1 MFSLYF
7 FSFAVA
13 HTKIGGK
20 RNQKTP
26 QSSSPAIVSRKSPRG
41 VSKKLGRSPLSR
53 VDDGNDGVK
62 NAQSA
67 SRAVPGLS
75 KVANA
80 RDKHHEGTKDTPVLV
95 EEGPVLASKPTTKRR
110 KVKIEVTFC

>member
-1 MFSLYF
+1 MFFLYF

-53 VDDGNDGVK
+53 VDDGN
-62 NAQSA
+62 
-67 SRAVPGLS
+67 
-75 KVANA
+75 
-80 RDKHHEGTKDTPVLV
+80 EGTKDTPVLV

>member
-53 VDDGNDGVK
+53 VDDGN
-62 NAQSA
+62 
-67 SRAVPGLS
+67 
-75 KVANA
+75 
-80 RDKHHEGTKDTPVLV
+80 EGTKDTPVLV

>member
-1 MFSLYF
+1 MLYVF
-7 FSFAVA
+7 PIFLSFVVA

-26 QSSSPAIVSRKSPRG
+26 QSSNPAIVSRKSPRG
-41 VSKKLGRSPLSR
+41 VSKKLGRSSLSH

-67 SRAVPGLS
+67 LGLF
-75 KVANA
+75 
-80 RDKHHEGTKDTPVLV
+80 LV
-95 EEGPVLASKPTTKRR
+95 FQKLQLH
-110 KVKIEVTFC
+110 VTSTM